1 VPDAPKLLTPWVES
15 PFFARE
21 LEARRDHLSAADI
34 ALATTYHDQGYV
46 ALAQAVDH
54 ELCDRIRAEV
64 EPMFD
69 ESYAIEHRRVPD
81 AWQRGALSVL
91 ELARLQPVQDT
102 LAMLYG
108 RRPIPFQT
116 LNFKLGTQQA
126 LHSDAIHF
134 TCLPARFM
142 CGVWVALEDVDE
154 GNGPLLYYP
163 GSHRLSHF
171 EPHEL
176 GLSDADLRYDRHE
189 AVWLELMAERG
200 IEPVEFHARKGDVLI
215 WSSDILHGG
224 KRVEREGS
232 TRWSQV
238 THFYFADC
246 LYYAPIYSDLFTG
259 ELRLKDITDLNTM
272 EPVTHTYDGEPLT
285 ITPSVNE
292 RSRLALT
299 RLASGTSSNG
309 SVAPD
314 LEAQLAE
321 ARHEAVALRRSAS
334 YRLGHSL
341 LAPVRAVRRRPG

>member
-1 VPDAPKLLTPWVES
+1 MLTPWVES

-21 LEARRDHLSAADI
+21 LEVRQDRLTSEQI
-34 ALATTYHDQGYV
+34 ALATEYHDKGYV
-46 ALAQAVDH
+46 ALKQQVSHD
-54 ELCDRIRAEV
+54 LCDRIRSEI
-64 EPMFD
+64 EPMFS
-69 ESYAIEHRRVPD
+69 EPYAREHRRVPD
-81 AWQRGALSVL
+81 AWQRGAAGVL
-91 ELARLQPVQDT
+91 ELARLRSIQDT
-102 LAMLYG
+102 LAVLYE

-116 LNFKLGTQQA
+116 LNFKFGTEQA

-142 CGVWVALEDVDE
+142 CGVWVALEDTDE

-176 GLSDADLRYDRHE
+176 GLSDAELRYDRHE
-189 AVWLELMAERG
+189 ALWLELMAEHG

-224 KRVEREGS
+224 KRVTRAGS

-246 LYYAPIYSDLFTG
+246 LYYAPVYSDLFAG

-272 EPVTHTYDGEPLT
+272 EPVTHTYDGEPVS
-285 ITPSVNE
+285 ISPIGNE
-292 RSRLALT
+292 RSR
-299 RLASGTSSNG
+299 
-309 SVAPD
+309 
-314 LEAQLAE
+314 
-321 ARHEAVALRRSAS
+321 VALARFASASAGNGNSATALADAQRELESLRNSAS
-334 YRLGHSL
+334 YRLGHTL
-341 LAPVRAVRRRPG
+341 LSPVRLLRRRSR